1 MKTRHFLFL
10 AFLLHIFSLT
20 AMADDLQVVT
30 TPVDGCFPIAGTT
43 VADKAIILYDDQD
56 AEVVQTVID
65 CLMSDLKA
73 VTKKTFMK
81 YKTEPT
87 SLKNPIIVGTIGQSS
102 HIDQLIADGKLD
114 VSDVEGKW
122 EAFGMQTIDN
132 PMEGVEKALV
142 IFGSQ
147 PRATAYG
154 MFELSR
160 MAGVSPWIYWADV
173 TPTTKTQL
181 YVTPGRR
188 IFGSPSV
195 KFRGIFLNDEDFG
208 LRPWAAK
215 KMDTSL
221 NNFGPK
227 TYAAIMELLLRLRAN
242 TLWPAMHA
250 GSRAFWFEKTN
261 IPLIMKYDIYM
272 GSSHC
277 EQMLRDNEYEWGK
290 TGDKFGGHGN
300 SDWVWKSNK
309 DMIKRYWA
317 ERVGES
323 RGKNAIYTLGM
334 RGVHDTGINGYSS
347 TAERVAALTE
357 IIAYQRQL
365 LADSIGDPTTIPQI
379 FIPYKEV
386 LDCYNAGLKVPE
398 DVTLMW
404 VDDNHGYIRQMPS
417 PAEQARSGGN
427 AIYYHISYWGTPAS
441 YLWLSTISPSL
452 CSYEL
457 SKAYD
462 QGIRDQ
468 WIINVGD
475 IKPGEE
481 ELEFCMDLAW
491 DINSWTP
498 ERAYLYSR
506 DWAARTFG
514 EDVASDIHA
523 IKMAYYRLGI
533 AAKPEH
539 VQLCHFDHSNAEID
553 ARIAEYQDLYDK
565 AVALRSRIP
574 ASLRNAY
581 YELIEYPVCAST
593 DQNIKLLRARQS
605 FVYAWAGQGEKALA
619 YAKEAQ
625 TAFEGIKTLTTK
637 YNTGIAGGKWQGMM
651 DYKPNNWSQH
661 LMPAVAT
668 ADDVAT
674 QQSSILQPDVYILS
688 GGSYTS
694 ASASVKRINGL
705 GVEGSTATVWPLD
718 MKAYTSTSSAPYAEY
733 TVPVKKGLN
742 VIQVRCLPTFPI
754 NTSYDLRAGIS
765 VDGKAASVISIKVS
779 AMTDTWDETVALGFF
794 PASVHYNSTE
804 DGTVSIRV
812 SFMDPGLC
820 ISAVAS
826 IPFLAGAEDLTDLL
840 TNPDF
845 EYGYNGALN
854 PQGGLVRGVPKGWK
868 ATGTMNGNSWGIN
881 QDAKHLWGIN
891 TYWASAKP
899 MPNVYELSQT
909 IPASKLGAGTYLVTC
924 LLGTQKDKMANCR
937 LFANKNMQYYGQ
949 ESDYTAAMLT
959 SGEVNT
965 FAGYGPSGSGKMTLQ
980 PMSVMVTLQD
990 GESLKLGIRSSN
1002 FKADGS
1008 RSTGD
1013 SHGWFKV
1020 DHFRLQRIDAKEEPD
1035 GIGALPQQGSGEGT
1049 YTLYDLQGRQ
1059 LPFGMF
1065 RKGGLFVMR
1074 RPDGSVVKLA
1084 KYPHTYLIH

>member
-87 SLKNPIIVGTIGQSS
+87 SLKNPIIVGTIGQSC

-300 SDWVWKSNK
+300 DDWVWKSNK

-386 LDCYNAGLKVPE
+386 LDCYNAGLKVPD

-718 MKAYTSTSSAPYAEY
+718 MKTYTSTSSAPYAEY
-733 TVPVKKGLN
+733 VVPVKKGLN

-804 DGTVSIRV
+804 DGTVSVRV

-937 LFANKNMQYYGQ
+937 LFANKNVQYYGQ

-980 PMSVMVTLQD
+980 PMSVMVTLLD

-1035 GIGALPQQGSGEGT
+1035 GIGALPQHGSGEGT

-1074 RPDGSVVKLA
+1074 RPNGSVVKLA
-1084 KYPHTYLIH
+1084 K

>member
-290 TGDKFGGHGN
+290 TGDKFGGHGD

-605 FVYAWAGQGEKALA
+605 FIYAWAGQGEKALA

-733 TVPVKKGLN
+733 VVPVKKGLN

-754 NTSYDLRAGIS
+754 NTSHDLRAGIS

-804 DGTVSIRV
+804 DGTVSVRV

-937 LFANKNMQYYGQ
+937 LFANKNVQYYGQ

-1002 FKADGS
+1002 FMADGS

-1020 DHFRLQRIDAKEEPD
+1020 DHFRLQRIEAKEEPD
-1035 GIGALPQQGSGEGT
+1035 GIGALPQHGSGEGI

-1074 RPDGSVVKLA
+1074 RPDGSAIKLA
-1084 KYPHTYLIH
+1084 K

>member
-1 MKTRHFLFL
+1 MKTRQFLFL

-20 AMADDLQVVT
+20 VMADDLQVVT

-81 YKTEPT
+81 YKTEPS

-300 SDWVWKSNK
+300 DDWVWKSNK

-668 ADDVAT
+668 ANDVAT

-733 TVPVKKGLN
+733 VVPVKKGLN

-845 EYGYNGALN
+845 EYGYDGALN

-937 LFANKNMQYYGQ
+937 LFANKNVQYYGQ

-1035 GIGALPQQGSGEGT
+1035 GIGALPQHGSGEGT

-1059 LPFGMF
+1059 FPFGMF

-1084 KYPHTYLIH
+1084 K

>member
-1 MKTRHFLFL
+1 M
-10 AFLLHIFSLT
+10 
-20 AMADDLQVVT
+20 
-30 TPVDGCFPIAGTT
+30 
-43 VADKAIILYDDQD
+43 
-56 AEVVQTVID
+56 
-65 CLMSDLKA
+65 
-73 VTKKTFMK
+73 
-81 YKTEPT
+81 
-87 SLKNPIIVGTIGQSS
+87 
-102 HIDQLIADGKLD
+102 
-114 VSDVEGKW
+114 
-122 EAFGMQTIDN
+122 
-132 PMEGVEKALV
+132 
-142 IFGSQ
+142 
-147 PRATAYG
+147 
-154 MFELSR
+154 
-160 MAGVSPWIYWADV
+160 
-173 TPTTKTQL
+173 
-181 YVTPGRR
+181 
-188 IFGSPSV
+188 
-195 KFRGIFLNDEDFG
+195 
-208 LRPWAAK
+208 
-215 KMDTSL
+215 
-221 NNFGPK
+221 
-227 TYAAIMELLLRLRAN
+227 
-242 TLWPAMHA
+242 
-250 GSRAFWFEKTN
+250 
-261 IPLIMKYDIYM
+261 
-272 GSSHC
+272 
-277 EQMLRDNEYEWGK
+277 
-290 TGDKFGGHGN
+290 
-300 SDWVWKSNK
+300 
-309 DMIKRYWA
+309 
-317 ERVGES
+317 
-323 RGKNAIYTLGM
+323 
-334 RGVHDTGINGYSS
+334 
-347 TAERVAALTE
+347 
-357 IIAYQRQL
+357 
-365 LADSIGDPTTIPQI
+365 
-379 FIPYKEV
+379 
-386 LDCYNAGLKVPE
+386 
-398 DVTLMW
+398 
-404 VDDNHGYIRQMPS
+404 
-417 PAEQARSGGN
+417 
-427 AIYYHISYWGTPAS
+427 
-441 YLWLSTISPSL
+441 
-452 CSYEL
+452 
-457 SKAYD
+457 
-462 QGIRDQ
+462 
-468 WIINVGD
+468 
-475 IKPGEE
+475 
-481 ELEFCMDLAW
+481 
-491 DINSWTP
+491 
-498 ERAYLYSR
+498 
-506 DWAARTFG
+506 
-514 EDVASDIHA
+514 
-523 IKMAYYRLGI
+523 
-533 AAKPEH
+533 
-539 VQLCHFDHSNAEID
+539 
-553 ARIAEYQDLYDK
+553 
-565 AVALRSRIP
+565 
-574 ASLRNAY
+574 
-581 YELIEYPVCAST
+581 
-593 DQNIKLLRARQS
+593 
-605 FVYAWAGQGEKALA
+605 A

-804 DGTVSIRV
+804 DGTVSVRV

-845 EYGYNGALN
+845 EYGYDGALN

-937 LFANKNMQYYGQ
+937 LFANKNVQYYGQ

-1035 GIGALPQQGSGEGT
+1035 GIGALPQHGEGT
-1049 YTLYDLQGRQ
+1049 YTLYDLQGHQ

-1084 KYPHTYLIH
+1084 K

>member
-215 KMDTSL
+215 KMDTNL

-300 SDWVWKSNK
+300 DDWVWKSNK

-733 TVPVKKGLN
+733 VVPVKKGLN

-804 DGTVSIRV
+804 DGTVSVRV

-937 LFANKNMQYYGQ
+937 LFANKNVQYYGQ

-1035 GIGALPQQGSGEGT
+1035 GIGALPQHGEGT

-1084 KYPHTYLIH
+1084 K

>member
-114 VSDVEGKW
+114 VSDVKGKW

-300 SDWVWKSNK
+300 DDWVWKSNK

-386 LDCYNAGLKVPE
+386 LDCYNAGLKVPD

-733 TVPVKKGLN
+733 VVPVKKGLN

-804 DGTVSIRV
+804 DGTVSVRV

-845 EYGYNGALN
+845 EYGYDGALN

-909 IPASKLGAGTYLVTC
+909 IPASKLGAGTFLVTC

-937 LFANKNMQYYGQ
+937 LFANKNVQYYGQ

-1035 GIGALPQQGSGEGT
+1035 GIGALPQHGEGT
-1049 YTLYDLQGRQ
+1049 YTLYDLQGHQ

-1084 KYPHTYLIH
+1084 K

>member
-1 MKTRHFLFL
+1 MLQNVLFIPIDI
-10 AFLLHIFSLT
+10 FMDKLH
-20 AMADDLQVVT
+20 
-30 TPVDGCFPIAGTT
+30 
-43 VADKAIILYDDQD
+43 
-56 AEVVQTVID
+56 
-65 CLMSDLKA
+65 
-73 VTKKTFMK
+73 
-81 YKTEPT
+81 
-87 SLKNPIIVGTIGQSS
+87 
-102 HIDQLIADGKLD
+102 
-114 VSDVEGKW
+114 
-122 EAFGMQTIDN
+122 
-132 PMEGVEKALV
+132 
-142 IFGSQ
+142 
-147 PRATAYG
+147 
-154 MFELSR
+154 
-160 MAGVSPWIYWADV
+160 
-173 TPTTKTQL
+173 
-181 YVTPGRR
+181 
-188 IFGSPSV
+188 
-195 KFRGIFLNDEDFG
+195 
-208 LRPWAAK
+208 
-215 KMDTSL
+215 
-221 NNFGPK
+221 
-227 TYAAIMELLLRLRAN
+227 
-242 TLWPAMHA
+242 
-250 GSRAFWFEKTN
+250 
-261 IPLIMKYDIYM
+261 
-272 GSSHC
+272 
-277 EQMLRDNEYEWGK
+277 NE
-290 TGDKFGGHGN
+290 
-300 SDWVWKSNK
+300 
-309 DMIKRYWA
+309 
-317 ERVGES
+317 
-323 RGKNAIYTLGM
+323 
-334 RGVHDTGINGYSS
+334 GINNEFEGW
-347 TAERVAALTE
+347 LTFLGCDE
-357 IIAYQRQL
+357 PEYIIKL
-365 LADSIGDPTTIPQI
+365 
-379 FIPYKEV
+379 
-386 LDCYNAGLKVPE
+386 
-398 DVTLMW
+398 
-404 VDDNHGYIRQMPS
+404 
-417 PAEQARSGGN
+417 
-427 AIYYHISYWGTPAS
+427 
-441 YLWLSTISPSL
+441 
-452 CSYEL
+452 
-457 SKAYD
+457 
-462 QGIRDQ
+462 
-468 WIINVGD
+468 
-475 IKPGEE
+475 
-481 ELEFCMDLAW
+481 
-491 DINSWTP
+491 
-498 ERAYLYSR
+498 
-506 DWAARTFG
+506 
-514 EDVASDIHA
+514 
-523 IKMAYYRLGI
+523 
-533 AAKPEH
+533 
-539 VQLCHFDHSNAEID
+539 ID
-553 ARIAEYQDLYDK
+553 KYPFFKSMYQDLYDK

-733 TVPVKKGLN
+733 IVPVKKGLN

-937 LFANKNMQYYGQ
+937 LFANKNVQYYGQ

-1035 GIGALPQQGSGEGT
+1035 GIGALPQHGSWEGT

-1084 KYPHTYLIH
+1084 K

>member
-1 MKTRHFLFL
+1 MKTRFILLIALFL
-10 AFLLHIFSLT
+10 QLTSLT
-20 AMADDLQVVT
+20 MKADELEVVT
-30 TPVDGCFPIAGTT
+30 TPVDGCFSIAGATTADKAIVLYDANDAEVVTT
-43 VADKAIILYDDQD
+43 VAD
-56 AEVVQTVID
+56 
-65 CLMSDLKA
+65 CLLSDLKA
-73 VTKKTFMK
+73 VTGKTFQK

-87 SLKNPIIVGTIGQSS
+87 TLKNPIIVGTIGQSS
-102 HIDQLIADGKLD
+102 HIDQLIAQGKID

-122 EAFGMQTIDN
+122 EAFGMQVIDN
-132 PMEGVEKALV
+132 PMEGVAKALV

-160 MAGVSPWIYWADV
+160 MAGVSPWIWWADV
-173 TPTTKTQL
+173 TPAKKTKL

-188 IFGSPSV
+188 VFGSPSV
-195 KFRGIFLNDEDFG
+195 KFRGIFVNDEDWG
-208 LRPWAAK
+208 LRPWGARNL
-215 KMDTSL
+215 DTEL
-221 NNFGPK
+221 GNFGPK
-227 TYAAIMELLLRLRAN
+227 TYAVIMELLLRLRAN
-242 TLWPAMHA
+242 TLWPAMHP
-250 GSRAFWFEKTN
+250 GSRAFWYEKTN

-300 SDWVWKSNK
+300 TDWVWKTNK
-309 DMIKRYWA
+309 EMIQRYWA

-347 TAERVAALTE
+347 TAERVAALTD

-386 LDCYNAGLKVPE
+386 LDCYNAGLKVPD

-404 VDDNHGYIRQMPS
+404 VDDNHGYIRQMPT

-427 AIYYHISYWGTPAS
+427 AIYYHLSYWGTPDS

-475 IKPGEE
+475 IKPAEE

-498 ERAYLYSR
+498 EKAYKYTH

-514 EDVASDIHA
+514 E
-523 IKMAYYRLGI
+523 AYADEISGLKAVFYRLGI

-539 VQLCHFDHSNAEID
+539 VHLCHFDHSNAEID
-553 ARIAEYQDLYDK
+553 ERIAEYQDLYNRV
-565 AVALRSRIP
+565 VALRSRIP
-574 ASLRNAY
+574 STLRNAY
-581 YELIEYPVCAST
+581 YELIEYPICACT

-605 FVYAWAGQGEKALA
+605 FVYAWAGQGEKAMT
-619 YAKEAQ
+619 YAKDAQ
-625 TAFEGIKTLTTK
+625 NAFEEIKTLTTK
-637 YNTGIAGGKWQGMM
+637 YNTSIASGKWQGMM
-651 DYKPNNWSQH
+651 DYKPNNWNQH

-668 ADDVAT
+668 TSDVAE
-674 QQSSILQPDVYILS
+674 QQSSILQPDVHIIA
-688 GGSYTS
+688 GGCYDQ
-694 ASASVKRINGL
+694 ASSTVKVLHGL
-705 GVEGSTATVWPLD
+705 GIQGSTATIWPLD
-718 MKAYTSTSSAPYAEY
+718 MNKYTNVSAAPYAEY
-733 TVPVKKGLN
+733 TLPVQKGLN

-754 NTSYDLRAGIS
+754 NTSYDLRVGIS
-765 VDGKAASVISIKVS
+765 VDGKAASIISVKLS
-779 AMTDTWDETVALGFF
+779 AMTESWDETVAQGYI
-794 PASVHYNSTE
+794 PAAVHYTSTE
-804 DGTVSIRV
+804 AKKVRVRV
-812 SFMDPGLC
+812 SFMDPGLSV
-820 ISAVAS
+820 SAMAS
-826 IPFLAGAEDLTDLL
+826 VPFTVGAEDLTELI

-845 EYGYNGALN
+845 EYGTGGTLN

-891 TYWASAKP
+891 AYWASAKP

-924 LLGTQKDKMANCR
+924 LLGTQKEKMANCR
-937 LFANKNMQYYGQ
+937 LFANKNVQYYGKQ
-949 ESDYTAAMLT
+949 SDYQASMLT

-965 FAGYGPSGSGKMTLQ
+965 FAGYGASGAGKMTLH
-980 PMSVMVTLQD
+980 PMAVMVTLED
-990 GESLKLGIRSSN
+990 GESLKLGIRTSN
-1002 FKADGS
+1002 FKADGT

-1020 DHFRLQRIDAKEEPD
+1020 DHFRLQRIDAEEIPSSISAPQRPLGAE
-1035 GIGALPQQGSGEGT
+1035 GIGQC
-1049 YTLYDLQGRQ
+1049 YDLLGRQ
-1059 LPFGMF
+1059 IATESLSQ
-1065 RKGGLFVMR
+1065 KGRGDGGRLFIQR

-1084 KYPHTYLIH
+1084 K

>member
-593 DQNIKLLRARQS
+593 EQNIKLLRARQS

-804 DGTVSIRV
+804 DGTVSVRV

-1084 KYPHTYLIH
+1084 K